1 MPDRNTDA
9 QREIA
14 ANARPPVT
22 IVNIFWDAC
31 SLSHMHIAHFEKT
44 QIVEKL
50 NKVAKVF
57 SKLPFCIIL
66 FGFFENTFVKNKG
79 FAAIEHE
86 PP

>member
-1 MPDRNTDA
+1 
-9 QREIA
+9 
-14 ANARPPVT
+14 
-22 IVNIFWDAC
+22 
-31 SLSHMHIAHFEKT
+31 MHIAHFEKT

-50 NKVAKVF
+50 NMVAEVF

-66 FGFFENTFVKNKG
+66 FGFFENTFGKNRG